1 MFKRKAVPSAECDAS
16 PQRKKCC
23 LVFKE
28 EWMKEI
34 VEAETQKSRSKV
46 RMQLGELFQY
56 SPDVGLICKACAE
69 AKIVGDFSTGKKWS
83 DGWKLDY
90 LKRHLISKVHESAMV
105 ILRNRSAAARF
116 GFGVRAMLT
125 ETATDKA
132 NRMEVVERQRSLPE
146 EIKILINNVLL
157 TVKMNTSM
165 LSVQDIHDHLALYVK
180 IPDSWR
186 SKNYAFEFLQA
197 INGVIHCEAMAE
209 LRNTLYHTLIIDES
223 TDISVTKMLI
233 LYFKFRPV
241 PSTEHKTL
249 FGGIVKLTSCNA
261 EAITTAVK
269 EFYTANE
276 LDLMKMVMFT
286 SDGAS
291 VMLGKNNGVAT
302 RLKQSIP
309 HLVEQHC
316 VAHREDLG
324 VDDAWKRVPMI
335 KEMETLLRTAYT
347 VFSRSSARKSK
358 LDEMASVTDC
368 EVVSFRP
375 LNEVRWL
382 SRHFAVGALIRN
394 YEAVLKYFEHEKV
407 EENDPVDKYCYK
419 KLSDSNYRISLADYY
434 DGRLSCPIKKLSRKG
449 RASAPW
455 FTDTPKS
462 IKLACKQAERKW
474 RRGYKDSDRLL
485 WKLKITK
492 YKTLI
497 HKSKAE
503 YFCSTICNAS
513 NSSRSIFNI
522 LNSLTSPDCS
532 KNSIPT
538 SQELCENLAK
548 FFREKIEII
557 INDLKIPTD
566 SSCSHTL
573 GDQALEGG
581 DTGPCW
587 QPADQLSEFL
597 PFGEED
603 FSRLA
608 RGISSGSPLDPVP
621 HKIWKE
627 YEGELFPTLCLICNQ
642 SLASGTVP
650 ARWKQALVSPLL
662 KKPSLDPECSKNY
675 RPISLLPFPAKI
687 VERRVSVALSKH
699 LEQYQQLEEL
709 QFGFRPAHGTVT
721 ALVTAMDELQMRA
734 DRGQAA
740 ALTCLPHLIPSTM

>member
-1 MFKRKAVPSAECDAS
+1 MFKRKAVTSGECSAS
-16 PQRKKCC
+16 TQRKKCC

-90 LKRHLISKVHESAMV
+90 MKRHLLSKVHESAMV

-132 NRMEVVERQRSLPE
+132 NRMEVVERQRSMPE

-157 TVKMNTSM
+157 AVKMNTSM

-186 SKNYAFEFLQA
+186 SKNYAFEFLEA
-197 INGVIHCEAMAE
+197 INSVIHCEAMTE
-209 LRNTLYHTLIIDES
+209 LRQALYHTLIIDES
-223 TDISVTKMLI
+223 TDISVSKMLI

-241 PSTEHKTL
+241 TSTEHKTQ

-335 KEMETLLRTAYT
+335 KEMETLLRTVYT
-347 VFSRSSARKSK
+347 VFSRSPARKSK
-358 LDEMASVTDC
+358 LDEIASVTEC

-394 YEAVLKYFEHEKV
+394 YETVLKYFEHEKV
-407 EENDPVDKYCYK
+407 EENDPIAKYCYK
-419 KLSDSNYRISLADYY
+419 KLSDSNYHISLAVLNDILGEFAALCKLFQKSSLTTVEAVQYARAKI
-434 DGRLSCPIKKLSRKG
+434 GQIKQQYLG
-449 RASAPW
+449 
-455 FTDTPKS
+455 DTVFWS
-462 IKLACKQAERKW
+462 SNVRELMVL
-474 RRGYKDSDRLL
+474 YKDRQEFDSGP
-485 WKLKITK
+485 
-492 YKTLI
+492 
-497 HKSKAE
+497 
-503 YFCSTICNAS
+503 
-513 NSSRSIFNI
+513 I
-522 LNSLTSPDCS
+522 LSFVSL
-532 KNSIPT
+532 
-538 SQELCENLAK
+538 LCEHMQK
-548 FFREKIEII
+548 RF
-557 INDLKIPTD
+557 P
-566 SSCSHTL
+566 
-573 GDQALEGG
+573 
-581 DTGPCW
+581 
-587 QPADQLSEFL
+587 
-597 PFGEED
+597 
-603 FSRLA
+603 
-608 RGISSGSPLDPVP
+608 
-621 HKIWKE
+621 
-627 YEGELFPTLCLICNQ
+627 EGELKEWASFEIQAIATQAHFDFGTENIERLVEKYKNVLCLGDCETPEDVVRQYRDYKYVVAEHVKGGLFTTFQDMVTFTVRNAAQ
-642 SLASGTVP
+642 YSVVSQLVDVCATFQASSADCERGFSLMNTI
-650 ARWKQALVSPLL
+650 K
-662 KKPSLDPECSKNY
+662 SKLRN
-675 RPISLLPFPAKI
+675 RL
-687 VERRVSVALSKH
+687 EQKH
-699 LEQYQQLEEL
+699 LDMLMRTKAYLLNGKVDLDRVYQHWKN
-709 QFGFRPAHGTVT
+709 GK
-721 ALVTAMDELQMRA
+721 
-734 DRGQAA
+734 DRREKQP
-740 ALTCLPHLIPSTM
+740 CHPSSDAT

>member
-1 MFKRKAVPSAECDAS
+1 
-16 PQRKKCC
+16 
-23 LVFKE
+23 
-28 EWMKEI
+28 MKEI

-90 LKRHLISKVHESAMV
+90 MKRHLLSKVHESAMV

-132 NRMEVVERQRSLPE
+132 NRMEVVERQRSMPE

-157 TVKMNTSM
+157 AVKMNTSM

-186 SKNYAFEFLQA
+186 SKNYAFEFLEA
-197 INGVIHCEAMAE
+197 INSVIHCEAMTE
-209 LRNTLYHTLIIDES
+209 LRQALYHTLIIDES
-223 TDISVTKMLI
+223 TDISVSKMLI

-241 PSTEHKTL
+241 TSTEHKTQ

-335 KEMETLLRTAYT
+335 KEMETLLRTVYT
-347 VFSRSSARKSK
+347 VFSRSPARKSK
-358 LDEMASVTDC
+358 LDEIASVTEC

-394 YEAVLKYFEHEKV
+394 YETVLKYFEHEKV
-407 EENDPVDKYCYK
+407 EENDPIAKYCYK
-419 KLSDSNYRISLADYY
+419 KLSDSNYHISLAVLNDIL
-434 DGRLSCPIKKLSRKG
+434 GEFASLCKL
-449 RASAPW
+449 
-455 FTDTPKS
+455 FPKS
-462 IKLACKQAERKW
+462 SLTTVEAVQYARAKIGQIKQQYLGDTVFWSSNVRELMVL
-474 RRGYKDSDRLL
+474 YKDRQEFDSGP
-485 WKLKITK
+485 
-492 YKTLI
+492 
-497 HKSKAE
+497 
-503 YFCSTICNAS
+503 
-513 NSSRSIFNI
+513 I
-522 LNSLTSPDCS
+522 LS
-532 KNSIPT
+532 
-538 SQELCENLAK
+538 
-548 FFREKIEII
+548 F
-557 INDLKIPTD
+557 
-566 SSCSHTL
+566 
-573 GDQALEGG
+573 
-581 DTGPCW
+581 
-587 QPADQLSEFL
+587 
-597 PFGEED
+597 
-603 FSRLA
+603 
-608 RGISSGSPLDPVP
+608 V
-621 HKIWKE
+621 
-627 YEGELFPTLCLICNQ
+627 
-642 SLASGTVP
+642 
-650 ARWKQALVSPLL
+650 
-662 KKPSLDPECSKNY
+662 
-675 RPISLLPFPAKI
+675 SLLFAICKFMHY
-687 VERRVSVALSKH
+687 SVTLW
-699 LEQYQQLEEL
+699 E
-709 QFGFRPAHGTVT
+709 
-721 ALVTAMDELQMRA
+721 
-734 DRGQAA
+734 
-740 ALTCLPHLIPSTM
+740 